1 MSSAT
6 AIPGYVVPG
15 QIICPLIDKKNG
27 ITRKYIAGHGVTLTE
42 IKNNSDAAA
51 IAALTATVVGKVAIR
66 DVSGV
71 TDTAANT
78 TTTPATPK
86 KLVFEVS
93 IEDKFQSITRNSNFA
108 DQAITKVTRVSS
120 APLPEVGDVVLARV
134 TKLTLKQAHVEI
146 LVVEAAG
153 PVAADPGVGVNG
165 ATPGV
170 VPASIVSASVGA
182 AATDLAVTAAT
193 AAAISASDVGEGFGG
208 IIRVQDVRI
217 TERDK
222 VKILD
227 SFRPG
232 DIVRATV
239 ISLGDGTNYYLST
252 ARNDLGVIFARSQS
266 GDRMFPVDW
275 QTMKAAHT
283 GELELRKCA
292 KPYIENVPAA
302 SVIASDS

>member
-1 MSSAT
+1 MSC

-27 ITRKYIAGHGVTLTE
+27 ITRKYIAGHGVTLSE
-42 IKNNSDAAA
+42 ITNDSDSSGAA

-66 DVSGV
+66 DVTGATTGS
-71 TDTAANT
+71 TPDNT
-78 TTTPATPK
+78 VTPK

-93 IEDKFQSITRNSNFA
+93 IEDKFQSIMRGSNFSE
-108 DQAITKVTRVSS
+108 QATSKVTRVSS

-146 LVVEAAG
+146 LVVEVAG
-153 PVAADPGVGVNG
+153 PVSADPGVGVNG
-165 ATPGV
+165 TTPGV
-170 VPASIVSASVGA
+170 VPASIVSASAGTTT
-182 AATDLAVTAAT
+182 TDLAVTAT
-193 AAAISASDVGEGFGG
+193 IAAATTASDVGEGFGG

-252 ARNDLGVIFARSQS
+252 ARNDLGVIFARSRS

-292 KPYIENVPAA
+292 KPYIENTQPAPVVTA
-302 SVIASDS
+302 DS

>member
-42 IKNNSDAAA
+42 IKNKTDTSAGS

-66 DVSGV
+66 DVTGATS
-71 TDTAANT
+71 TDANV
-78 TTTPATPK
+78 PK
-86 KLVFEVS
+86 KLMFEVS
-93 IEDKFQSITRNSNFA
+93 IEDKFQSITRGSNLA

-146 LVVEAAG
+146 LVVESAG
-153 PVAADPGVGVNG
+153 PVTADPGVGVNG

-182 AATDLAVTAAT
+182 AATDLAVTSAT

-252 ARNDLGVIFARSQS
+252 ARNDLGVVFARSQS

-302 SVIASDS
+302 PVVAADS

>member
-42 IKNNSDAAA
+42 IKNNTDTSAGS

-66 DVSGV
+66 DVTGATS
-71 TDTAANT
+71 TDANV
-78 TTTPATPK
+78 PK
-86 KLVFEVS
+86 KLMFEVS
-93 IEDKFQSITRNSNFA
+93 IEDKFQSITRGSNLA

-146 LVVEAAG
+146 LVVESAG
-153 PVAADPGVGVNG
+153 PVTADSGVGGNG

-182 AATDLAVTAAT
+182 AATDLAVTSAT

-252 ARNDLGVIFARSQS
+252 ARNDLGVVFARSQS

-302 SVIASDS
+302 PVVAADS

>member
-42 IKNNSDAAA
+42 IKNNTDTSAGS

-66 DVSGV
+66 DVTGATS
-71 TDTAANT
+71 TDANV
-78 TTTPATPK
+78 PK
-86 KLVFEVS
+86 KLMFEVS
-93 IEDKFQSITRNSNFA
+93 IEDKFQSITRGSNLA

-146 LVVEAAG
+146 LVVESVG
-153 PVAADPGVGVNG
+153 PVTADPGVGVNG

-182 AATDLAVTAAT
+182 AATDLAVTSAT

-252 ARNDLGVIFARSQS
+252 ARNDLGVVFARSQS

-302 SVIASDS
+302 PVVAADS

>member
-42 IKNNSDAAA
+42 IKNNTDTSAGS

-66 DVSGV
+66 DVTGAAS
-71 TDTAANT
+71 TDANV
-78 TTTPATPK
+78 PK
-86 KLVFEVS
+86 KLMFEVS
-93 IEDKFQSITRNSNFA
+93 IEDKFQSITRGSNLA

-146 LVVEAAG
+146 LVVESAG
-153 PVAADPGVGVNG
+153 PVTADPGVGVNG

-182 AATDLAVTAAT
+182 AATDLAVTSAT

-252 ARNDLGVIFARSQS
+252 ARNDLGVVFARSQS

-302 SVIASDS
+302 PVVAADS

>member
-42 IKNNSDAAA
+42 IKSNTDTSAGS

-66 DVSGV
+66 DVTGATS
-71 TDTAANT
+71 TDANV
-78 TTTPATPK
+78 PK
-86 KLVFEVS
+86 KLMFEVS
-93 IEDKFQSITRNSNFA
+93 IEDKFQSITRGSNLA

-146 LVVEAAG
+146 LVVESAG
-153 PVAADPGVGVNG
+153 PVTADPGVGVNG

-182 AATDLAVTAAT
+182 AATDLAVTSAT

-252 ARNDLGVIFARSQS
+252 ARNDLGVVFARSQS

-302 SVIASDS
+302 PVVAADS

>member
-42 IKNNSDAAA
+42 IKNNTDTSAGS

-66 DVSGV
+66 DVTGATS
-71 TDTAANT
+71 TDANV
-78 TTTPATPK
+78 PK
-86 KLVFEVS
+86 KLMFEVS
-93 IEDKFQSITRNSNFA
+93 IEDKFQSITRGSNLA

-146 LVVEAAG
+146 LVVESAG
-153 PVAADPGVGVNG
+153 PVTADSGVGVNG

-182 AATDLAVTAAT
+182 AATDLAVTSAT

-252 ARNDLGVIFARSQS
+252 ARNDLGVVFARSQS

-302 SVIASDS
+302 PVVAADS

>member
-42 IKNNSDAAA
+42 IKNNTDTSAGS

-66 DVSGV
+66 DVTGATS
-71 TDTAANT
+71 TDANV
-78 TTTPATPK
+78 PK
-86 KLVFEVS
+86 KLMFEVS
-93 IEDKFQSITRNSNFA
+93 IEDKFQSITRGSNLA

-146 LVVEAAG
+146 LVVESAG
-153 PVAADPGVGVNG
+153 PVTADPGVGVNG

-182 AATDLAVTAAT
+182 AATDLAVTSAT

-252 ARNDLGVIFARSQS
+252 ARNDLGVVFARSQS

-302 SVIASDS
+302 PVVAADS

>member
-42 IKNNSDAAA
+42 IKNYSDASAA
-51 IAALTATVVGKVAIR
+51 SIAALTATVVGKVAIR
-66 DVSGV
+66 DVSGATA
-71 TDTAANT
+71 TDATN
-78 TTTPATPK
+78 TPATPK

-93 IEDKFQSITRNSNFA
+93 IEDKFQSITRGSNFA
-108 DQAITKVTRVSS
+108 DQAITRVTRVSS

-153 PVAADPGVGVNG
+153 PVTADPGVGVNG

-252 ARNDLGVIFARSQS
+252 ARNDLGVVFARSQS

-302 SVIASDS
+302 PVVAADS

>member
-42 IKNNSDAAA
+42 IKNNTDTSAGS

-66 DVSGV
+66 DVTGATS
-71 TDTAANT
+71 TDANV
-78 TTTPATPK
+78 PK
-86 KLVFEVS
+86 KLMFEVS
-93 IEDKFQSITRNSNFA
+93 IEDKFQSITRGSDLA

-146 LVVEAAG
+146 LVVESAG
-153 PVAADPGVGVNG
+153 PVTADPGVGVNG

-182 AATDLAVTAAT
+182 AATDLAVTSAT

-252 ARNDLGVIFARSQS
+252 ARNDLGVVFARSQS

-302 SVIASDS
+302 PVVAADS